1 MKRFLLTITIL
12 FIVQSCSN
20 IENQMLLTGTVKGLK
35 KGTLI
40 LQKIKDTLLVSVD
53 SVIINGVSSFS
64 FSEIIESPEVYYLY
78 VRLKDG
84 SLQDDHIAFF
94 AEPGEININTTLKN
108 FEIDAIISG
117 SKNQEQLFEYNKLME
132 RYNNKN
138 LDLIEQMFNAK
149 KNRNDS
155 LIMVIEKKQKKLLIS
170 RYLATVNYSLRIND
184 FELAPY
190 LMISQVYDISKKYL
204 DTVYNTL
211 TPKVK
216 DSKYGR
222 ALESLI
228 QSRSQLPET
237 GLIK

>member
-20 IENQMLLTGTVKGLK
+20 IENQMILTGTVKGLK

-53 SVIINGVSSFS
+53 SVIVNGVSSFS

-117 SKNQEQLFEYNKLME
+117 SKNQAQLIEYNKLME

-149 KNRNDS
+149 KDRKDS
-155 LIMVIEKKQKKLLIS
+155 LIMAIEKKQTKLLIS

-228 QSRSQLPET
+228 QSRSQLPES

>member
-117 SKNQEQLFEYNKLME
+117 SKNQEQLTEYNKLME

-149 KNRNDS
+149 KDRKDS
-155 LIMVIEKKQKKLLIS
+155 LIMAIEKKQTKLLIS

>member
-40 LQKIKDTLLVSVD
+40 LQKIKDTLLISVD
-53 SVIINGVSSFS
+53 SVIVNGVSSFS

-117 SKNQEQLFEYNKLME
+117 SKNQEQLIEYNKLME

>member
-1 MKRFLLTITIL
+1 
-12 FIVQSCSN
+12 VQSCSN

-53 SVIINGVSSFS
+53 SVIVNGVSSFS

-117 SKNQEQLFEYNKLME
+117 SKNQEQLTEYNKLME

-149 KNRNDS
+149 KDRKDS
-155 LIMVIEKKQKKLLIS
+155 LIMAIEKKQTKLLIS

>member
-1 MKRFLLTITIL
+1 
-12 FIVQSCSN
+12 VQSCSN

-40 LQKIKDTLLVSVD
+40 LQKIKDTLLISVD
-53 SVIINGVSSFS
+53 SVIVNGVSSFS

-117 SKNQEQLFEYNKLME
+117 SKNQEQLTEYNKLME

-149 KNRNDS
+149 KDRKDS
-155 LIMVIEKKQKKLLIS
+155 LIMAIEKKQTKLLIS

-228 QSRSQLPET
+228 QSRSQLPES

>member
-53 SVIINGVSSFS
+53 SVIVNGVSSFS

-117 SKNQEQLFEYNKLME
+117 SKNQEQLTEYNKLME

-149 KNRNDS
+149 KDRKDS
-155 LIMVIEKKQKKLLIS
+155 LIMAIEKKQTKLLIS

>member
-1 MKRFLLTITIL
+1 MKRFLLTVTIL

-53 SVIINGVSSFS
+53 SVIVNGVSSFS

-117 SKNQEQLFEYNKLME
+117 SKNQEQLTEYNKLME

-149 KNRNDS
+149 KDRKDS
-155 LIMVIEKKQKKLLIS
+155 LIMAIEKKQKKLLIS

-237 GLIK
+237 GIIK

>member
-40 LQKIKDTLLVSVD
+40 LQKIKDTLLISVD
-53 SVIINGVSSFS
+53 SVIVNGVSSFS

-117 SKNQEQLFEYNKLME
+117 SKNQEQLIEYNKLME

-155 LIMVIEKKQKKLLIS
+155 LIMAIEKKQKKLLIS

>member
-53 SVIINGVSSFS
+53 SVIVNGVSSFS

-117 SKNQEQLFEYNKLME
+117 SKNQEQLTEYNKLME

-149 KNRNDS
+149 KDRKDS
-155 LIMVIEKKQKKLLIS
+155 LIMAIEKKQKKLLIS

>member
-1 MKRFLLTITIL
+1 MKRFLLTVTIL

-53 SVIINGVSSFS
+53 SVIVNGVSSFS

-117 SKNQEQLFEYNKLME
+117 SKNQEQLTEYNKLME

-149 KNRNDS
+149 KDRKDS
-155 LIMVIEKKQKKLLIS
+155 LIMAIEKKQTKLLIS

-237 GLIK
+237 GIIK

>member
-53 SVIINGVSSFS
+53 SVIVNGVSSFS

-117 SKNQEQLFEYNKLME
+117 SKNQEQLTEYNKLME

-155 LIMVIEKKQKKLLIS
+155 LIMAIEKKQKKLLIS

>member
-1 MKRFLLTITIL
+1 
-12 FIVQSCSN
+12 VQSCSN

-53 SVIINGVSSFS
+53 SVIVNGVSSFS

-117 SKNQEQLFEYNKLME
+117 SKNQEQLTEYNKLME

-149 KNRNDS
+149 KDRNDS
-155 LIMVIEKKQKKLLIS
+155 LIMAIEKKQKKLLIS

-237 GLIK
+237 GIIK

>member
-1 MKRFLLTITIL
+1 MKRFLLIITIL

-53 SVIINGVSSFS
+53 SVIVNGVSSFS

-117 SKNQEQLFEYNKLME
+117 SKNQAQLIEYNKLME

-149 KNRNDS
+149 KDRKDS
-155 LIMVIEKKQKKLLIS
+155 LIMAIEKKQTKLLIS

-237 GLIK
+237 GIIK

>member
-40 LQKIKDTLLVSVD
+40 LQKIKDTLLISVD
-53 SVIINGVSSFS
+53 SVIVNGVSSFS

-117 SKNQEQLFEYNKLME
+117 SKNQEQLIEYNKLME

-237 GLIK
+237 GIIK

>member
-53 SVIINGVSSFS
+53 SVIVNGVSSFS

-117 SKNQEQLFEYNKLME
+117 SKNQEQLTEYNKLME

-149 KNRNDS
+149 KDRKDS
-155 LIMVIEKKQKKLLIS
+155 LIMAIEKKQTKLLIS

-228 QSRSQLPET
+228 QSRSQLPES

>member
-1 MKRFLLTITIL
+1 
-12 FIVQSCSN
+12 VQSCSN

-53 SVIINGVSSFS
+53 SVIVNGVSSFS

-117 SKNQEQLFEYNKLME
+117 SKNQEQLTEYNKLME

-149 KNRNDS
+149 KDRKDS
-155 LIMVIEKKQKKLLIS
+155 LIMAIEKKQTKLLIS

-237 GLIK
+237 GIIK

>member
-40 LQKIKDTLLVSVD
+40 LQKIKDTLLISVD
-53 SVIINGVSSFS
+53 SVIVNGVSSFS

-117 SKNQEQLFEYNKLME
+117 SKNQEQLTEYNKLME

-149 KNRNDS
+149 KDRKDS
-155 LIMVIEKKQKKLLIS
+155 LIMAIEKKQTKLLIS

-237 GLIK
+237 GIIK

>member
-1 MKRFLLTITIL
+1 M
-12 FIVQSCSN
+12 VQSCSN
-20 IENQMLLTGTVKGLK
+20 IENKMLLTGTVKGLK

-40 LQKIKDTLLVSVD
+40 LQKIKDTLLISVD
-53 SVIINGVSSFS
+53 SVIVNGVSSFS

>member
-53 SVIINGVSSFS
+53 SVIVNGVSSFS

-117 SKNQEQLFEYNKLME
+117 SKNQEQLTEYNKLME

-149 KNRNDS
+149 KDRKDS
-155 LIMVIEKKQKKLLIS
+155 LIMAIEKKQTKLLIS

-237 GLIK
+237 GIIK

>member
-20 IENQMLLTGTVKGLK
+20 IENQMILTGTVKGLK

-53 SVIINGVSSFS
+53 SVIVNGFSSFS

-117 SKNQEQLFEYNKLME
+117 SKNQAQLIEYNKLME

-149 KNRNDS
+149 KDRKDS
-155 LIMVIEKKQKKLLIS
+155 LIMAIEKKQTKLLIS

-228 QSRSQLPET
+228 QSRSQLPES